1 MKKIIYKYGH
11 VISGFALFMTTM
23 AANRECVAILHEP
36 ELPKSAKKLRK
47 F

>member
-1 MKKIIYKYGH
+1 MKKVIYKYSH
-11 VISGFALFMTTM
+11 ILLAFALFMTTT
-23 AANRECVAILHEP
+23 AINRNCVSILHEP